1 MADAIRIQDLQ
12 KRFRIGFI
20 PKTRPIL
27 KGITFAVREG
37 EIFGYLG
44 PNGAGK
50 TTTIKCLLGLIHPD
64 AGTIEIF
71 GRPHHV
77 PRSREALGFLPENP
91 YFYDYLTAREFLA
104 FTADLFGLGRREKE
118 ERIARLLALVGLE
131 RAADLPLRK
140 YSRGMLQRAGL
151 AQALGFL
158 PENPY
163 FYDYLTG
170 REFLA
175 FTADLFGLGRE
186 EKAERIARLLKLVG
200 LERAADLSLRKYS
213 RGMLQR
219 AGLAQAL
226 INDPKL
232 VVLDEPLG
240 GMDPIGRKE
249 IRDIIVRF
257 KDEGKTVFFTSH
269 ILQDIEMICDRV
281 AIIVGGRIVKEG
293 GLRDLVSEKV
303 LFTEVTLSGLPPQ
316 AFEGWGECVSAQ
328 GDRVLLK
335 VYDEARVDEVVG
347 LIHDRKGRLISLSP
361 RTETLE
367 DIFVDTVT
375 RT

>member
-1 MADAIRIQDLQ
+1 MSDAIRIENLR
-12 KRFRIGFI
+12 KTFRLGFI
-20 PKTRPIL
+20 PRPREIL
-27 KGITFAVREG
+27 KGITFSVREG
-37 EIFGYLG
+37 ETFGYLG

-50 TTTIKCLLGLIHPD
+50 TTTIKALLGLIRPD
-64 AGTIEIF
+64 AGILEIF
-71 GRPHHV
+71 GRPASS
-77 PRSREALGFLPENP
+77 PRSRE
-91 YFYDYLTAREFLA
+91 
-104 FTADLFGLGRREKE
+104 
-118 ERIARLLALVGLE
+118 
-131 RAADLPLRK
+131 
-140 YSRGMLQRAGL
+140 S
-151 AQALGFL
+151 LGFL

-175 FTADLFGLGRE
+175 FTADLFGLDRE
-186 EKAERIARLLKLVG
+186 TKAERIARLLKLVG
-200 LERAADLSLRKYS
+200 LERAAGLPLRKYS

-226 INDPKL
+226 VNDPKL

-240 GMDPIGRKE
+240 GMDPLGRKE

-257 KDEGKTVFFTSH
+257 KGEGKTVFFTSH

-303 LFTEVTLSGLPPQ
+303 LFTEVTVSGISPQ
-316 AFEGWGECVSAQ
+316 AFEGLGESVSTR

-335 VYDEARVDEVVG
+335 VYDEGLVEEVVN
-347 LIHDRKGRLISLSP
+347 LVHDRKGRLVSLSP

>member
-1 MADAIRIQDLQ
+1 MADAIRIENLR
-12 KRFRIGFI
+12 KTFRIGFI
-20 PKTRPIL
+20 PKSRPIL
-27 KGITFAVREG
+27 KGITFSVREG
-37 EIFGYLG
+37 ETFGYLG

-50 TTTIKCLLGLIHPD
+50 TTTIKCLLDLIHPD
-64 AGTIEIF
+64 DGTIAIF
-71 GRPHHV
+71 GRPASS
-77 PRSREALGFLPENP
+77 PRSRETLGFLPENP

-104 FTADLFGLGRREKE
+104 FTADLFGLGRPEKE
-118 ERIARLLALVGLE
+118 ERVARLLRLVGLE
-131 RAADLPLRK
+131 RAADLP
-140 YSRGMLQRAGL
+140 
-151 AQALGFL
+151 
-158 PENPY
+158 
-163 FYDYLTG
+163 
-170 REFLA
+170 
-175 FTADLFGLGRE
+175 
-186 EKAERIARLLKLVG
+186 
-200 LERAADLSLRKYS
+200 LRKYS

-293 GLRDLVSEKV
+293 GLRDLISEKV
-303 LFTEVTLSGLPPQ
+303 LFTEVTVAGLPPQ
-316 AFEGWGECVSAQ
+316 AFQGFGEGVSAR
-328 GDRVLLK
+328 GDRVFLK
-335 VYDEARVDEVVG
+335 VYDEARVDEIVG
-347 LIHDRKGRLISLSP
+347 LVHDRKGRLVALSP

-367 DIFVDTVT
+367 DIFVETVT

>member
-1 MADAIRIQDLQ
+1 MAEAIRIEDLR
-12 KRFRIGFI
+12 KTFRIGFI

-27 KGITFAVREG
+27 KGITFSVREG

-50 TTTIKCLLGLIHPD
+50 TTTIKCLLDLIHPD
-64 AGTIEIF
+64 AGTIAIF
-71 GRPHHV
+71 GRPAAS
-77 PRSREALGFLPENP
+77 PRAREVLGFLPENP
-91 YFYDYLTAREFLA
+91 YFYDYLSAREFLA
-104 FTADLFGLGRREKE
+104 FTADLFGLGRAEKE
-118 ERIARLLALVGLE
+118 ERIARLLKLVGLA

-151 AQALGFL
+151 AQAL
-158 PENPY
+158 
-163 FYDYLTG
+163 
-170 REFLA
+170 
-175 FTADLFGLGRE
+175 
-186 EKAERIARLLKLVG
+186 
-200 LERAADLSLRKYS
+200 
-213 RGMLQR
+213 
-219 AGLAQAL
+219 
-226 INDPKL
+226 INEPKL

-240 GMDPIGRKE
+240 GMDPLGRKE

-257 KDEGKTVFFTSH
+257 RDEGKTVLFTSH

-303 LFTEVTLSGLPPQ
+303 LFTEVTVSGLPPQ
-316 AFEGWGECVSAQ
+316 AFAGFGEGVTSR
-328 GDRVLLK
+328 GDRVFLK
-335 VYDEARVDEVVG
+335 VYDEARVDEIVG
-347 LIHDRKGRLISLSP
+347 LVRDRKGRLVALSP

>member
-1 MADAIRIQDLQ
+1 MADAIRIRDLR
-12 KRFRIGFI
+12 KDFRLGFI
-20 PKTRPIL
+20 PKTHKIL
-27 KGITFAVREG
+27 KGISFAVREG

-50 TTTIKCLLGLIHPD
+50 TTTIKCLLGLIRPD

-71 GRPHHV
+71 ARSHLL
-77 PRSREALGFLPENP
+77 PRSRQPLGFLPENP

-104 FTADLFGLGRREKE
+104 FTADLFGLDREEKK

-151 AQALGFL
+151 AQAL
-158 PENPY
+158 
-163 FYDYLTG
+163 
-170 REFLA
+170 
-175 FTADLFGLGRE
+175 
-186 EKAERIARLLKLVG
+186 
-200 LERAADLSLRKYS
+200 
-213 RGMLQR
+213 
-219 AGLAQAL
+219 

-232 VVLDEPLG
+232 VILDEPLG

-257 KDEGKTVFFTSH
+257 KDQGRTVFFTSH

-293 GLRDLVSEKV
+293 ALRDLVSERV
-303 LFTEVTLSGLPPQ
+303 LFTEAIVAGLAPE
-316 AFEGWGECVSAQ
+316 AFAGIGESVSAQ
-328 GDRVLLK
+328 GDRVLLRI
-335 VYDEARVDEVVG
+335 VDEAKVDEVLDLVRG
-347 LIHDRKGRLISLSP
+347 NKGRLISLSP

-367 DIFVDTVT
+367 DIFVETVT
-375 RT
+375 RA